1 MAYRQAGFSPFTKKK
16 EYEPQTKTRGYKNS
30 QHTDSIPQSKMQKMS
45 VDELEG
51 EMHGI
56 MDNEYME
63 AKDRGDKSEIARYE
77 AQIAKLRKEIAKRKR
92 R

>member
-1 MAYRQAGFSPFTKKK
+1 MAFKMRSPFKKDT

-30 QHTDSIPQSKMQKMS
+30 EHTDSTPQTQMEKMS
-45 VDELEG
+45 AVELEG

-63 AKDRGDKSEIARYE
+63 AKERGDESEIARYE
-77 AQIAKLRKEIAKRKR
+77 AQISKFENEINKRKNK
-92 R
+92 